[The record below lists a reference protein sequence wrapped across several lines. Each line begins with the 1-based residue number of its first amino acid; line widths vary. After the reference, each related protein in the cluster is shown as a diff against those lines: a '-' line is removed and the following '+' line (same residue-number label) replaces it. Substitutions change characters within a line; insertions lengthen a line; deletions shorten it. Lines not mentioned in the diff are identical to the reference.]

1 MPSGMDVALL
11 AGKKRRPMNQ
21 NSYCGRL
28 KQVFRN
34 STESRTTMYSP
45 GYNDSYYSEGAY
57 TGTVNI
63 VLVDYFLL
71 FREGLK
77 SLFASTPNVKVIGEA
92 PDGRSGIDL
101 IRASEPDIVVT
112 DITLPKLNG
121 IDLAREIR
129 SFNHEIGIL
138 ALSNRTEKHFVRSML
153 EAGALGYILKTCSFK
168 ELLAAVRATVR
179 REPYLAPE
187 IADVLVQDFLGRSQ
201 KKRRCAFNV
210 LTPREREVLQLVSE
224 GQMTKEIAKNLHVCE
239 RTIETHRQRI
249 MSKLE
254 LHSIADITKY
264 AIREGLTTID
274 A

>member
-1 MPSGMDVALL
+1 
-11 AGKKRRPMNQ
+11 
-21 NSYCGRL
+21 
-28 KQVFRN
+28 
-34 STESRTTMYSP
+34 MYSP